1 MGQSEWP
8 RLASCVAARYAARMS
23 DAPVMAAARAFLR
36 RHWRALRRRP
46 IGLRAVAIGPDRVF
60 VDSVDRYAAAVAWKL
75 GLQDAPARRLIER
88 EVQAGMV
95 AVDVGANL
103 GWYSLALARAVGT
116 EGRVYAVEPE
126 PGNVELLS
134 RALGGGR
141 FPQVEIR
148 QVAAADYSGWMTLYL
163 GDSDRGD
170 HRIFPA
176 AAERRQLT
184 VRAVSLD
191 DLLAAA
197 PRVDLIKLSVQGA
210 EVSVLRGLRQTLA
223 RQPDLRL
230 LCTVSPALLARA
242 GAGPDA
248 LFEPLRAAG
257 LIAHR
262 ITADGRAEP
271 VHDTVVWSTAR
282 ARGRLMVYF
291 RAA

>member
-1 MGQSEWP
+1 MTS
-8 RLASCVAARYAARMS
+8 VAAL
-23 DAPVMAAARAFLR
+23 RALLR
-36 RHWRALRRRP
+36 RQWRALRRRP
-46 IGLRAVAIGPDRVF
+46 IGLRAVAVGPDRVF
-60 VDSVDRYAAAVAWKL
+60 ADSVDRYVAALAWKL
-75 GLQDAPARRLIER
+75 GLRDGPARRLIGR

-103 GWYSLALARAVGT
+103 GWYSLALARRVGA
-116 EGRVYAVEPE
+116 EGRVYAIEPE
-126 PGNVELLS
+126 PGNVELLT

-141 FPQVEIR
+141 LPQVEIR

-163 GDSDRGD
+163 GESDRGD

-176 AAERRQLT
+176 AGERRRLT

-230 LCTVSPALLARA
+230 LCSVAPALLARA
-242 GAGPDA
+242 GAGADA
-248 LFEPLRAAG
+248 LFGPLR
-257 LIAHR
+257 
-262 ITADGRAEP
+262 
-271 VHDTVVWSTAR
+271 
-282 ARGRLMVYF
+282 
-291 RAA
+291 